1 MGQSLSQGIS
11 TNKNNIMTKTL
22 FDDFENEW
30 QKEWKDMP
38 EFNMKP
44 EVPILT
50 IKLNFKS
57 IDDINKFSELINQ
70 KITFNKENYWYPKLN
85 RNSTSELKYYDNE
98 P

>member
-1 MGQSLSQGIS
+1 MVNCI
-11 TNKNNIMTKTL
+11 NKNNFMMKTL

-57 IDDINKFSELINQ
+57 IDDINKFSELIEQ
-70 KITFNKENYWYPKLN
+70 KISFNKENYWYPKLN

-98 P
+98 S